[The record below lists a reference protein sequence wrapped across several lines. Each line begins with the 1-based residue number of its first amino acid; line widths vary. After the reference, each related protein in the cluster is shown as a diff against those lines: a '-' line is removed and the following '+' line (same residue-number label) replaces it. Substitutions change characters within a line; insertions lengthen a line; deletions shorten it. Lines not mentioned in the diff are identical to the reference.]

1 MKGEIITSLEN
12 SMIKEARSL
21 TEKKYR
27 RFHGKFLVDG
37 KKLVNEVVLGA
48 AEVDKIFVDGTR
60 LAEFSDILAN
70 FDGKVVPVTP
80 KVLDSISENA
90 TPQGIIAEV
99 FMRETGEFKLERNEP
114 ILILDRIQDPGNLGT
129 IIRTA
134 AASGL
139 NKIVLIDTAD
149 QFSPKVVRSSSGG
162 IFYTDI
168 YRMTEDEI
176 IGFCRANNIEMLVAD
191 MGGENIYK
199 MQKPTGSFALV
210 IGNEGQG
217 VSDRFSNEGKIISL
231 PMKEQME
238 SLNAGICASILMYEL
253 VGDKI

>member
-114 ILILDRIQDPGNLGT
+114 ISRRERASYYSDSTPEPVQQPQRPVEQPVVKNDITIPVAEDNADSVLNALKSAPGTYDAGYVG
-129 IIRTA
+129 
-134 AASGL
+134 S
-139 NKIVLIDTAD
+139 
-149 QFSPKVVRSSSGG
+149 Q
-162 IFYTDI
+162 
-168 YRMTEDEI
+168 
-176 IGFCRANNIEMLVAD
+176 
-191 MGGENIYK
+191 
-199 MQKPTGSFALV
+199 SFAPSTNPSL
-210 IGNEGQG
+210 I
-217 VSDRFSNEGKIISL
+217 STWPIFFSK
-231 PMKEQME
+231 K
-238 SLNAGICASILMYEL
+238 
-253 VGDKI
+253 K